1 MKALNYSVIRGI
13 CAVLMGLLLVTW
25 PEAAIVYLVIAI
37 GAVFFVPSLFSLV
50 GYFAKGRQEGAMFP
64 IVSIGSLLFGLWL
77 MVSPAFFVGILMYV
91 LGVVLVFAGISQ
103 IIQLVNA
110 RGWTL
115 VAPGYYIMP
124 VLILLAGL
132 VVLLNPFA
140 AAAIPF
146 IILGVS
152 SIVYG
157 ITDIINQ
164 LRFRKKEEKKE
175 ENEVVIEEV
184 APVEEL
190 PTEIKS

>member
-50 GYFAKGRQEGAMFP
+50 GYFTKGRQEGAMFP

-164 LRFRKKEEKKE
+164 LLFRKKEEKKE

>member
-13 CAVLMGLLLVTW
+13 CAVLMGVLLVTW

-37 GAVFFVPSLFSLV
+37 GAMFFVPSLFSLV
-50 GYFAKGRQEGAMFP
+50 GYFKKGRQEGAMFP
-64 IVSIGSLLFGLWL
+64 IVGIGSLLFGLWL

-110 RGWTL
+110 RGWTQ

-124 VLILLAGL
+124 VLVLLAGL

-152 SIVYG
+152 SIFYG
-157 ITDIINQ
+157 ITDIINL

>member
-50 GYFAKGRQEGAMFP
+50 GYFTKGRQEGAMFP

-190 PTEIKS
+190 PTEVKS

>member
-50 GYFAKGRQEGAMFP
+50 GYFTKGRQEGAMFP

-164 LRFRKKEEKKE
+164 FRFRKNEEKKE

>member
-13 CAVLMGLLLVTW
+13 CAVLMGVLLVAW

-37 GAVFFVPSLFSLV
+37 GAMFFVPSVFSLV
-50 GYFAKGRQEGAMFP
+50 GYFMKGRQMGMMFP
-64 IVSIGSLLFGLWL
+64 IVSVGSLLFGLWL

-103 IIQLVNA
+103 IVQLFNA
-110 RGWTL
+110 RSWTQ
-115 VAPGYYIMP
+115 VPMGYFILP

-132 VVLLNPFA
+132 TVLFNPFA
-140 AAAIPF
+140 VVAIPF

-157 ITDIINQ
+157 ITDIIN
-164 LRFRKKEEKKE
+164 LIRFRKKEEKT
-175 ENEVVIEEV
+175 VVYGAVVEDVTPIEEI
-184 APVEEL
+184 
-190 PTEIKS
+190 PTKS